1 MHAISADGAGSRS
14 SSGERGAVELH
25 SLGPETDPSTP
36 ADDARASGLAL
47 LAVAAL
53 LLLGVC
59 QSNFVD
65 PDVWHE
71 IALIRQA
78 LQAGQ
83 WPTHDELAYTETVD
97 PSIHHEWGTGAVLFA
112 LGTTLGGAGL
122 LLLKLALTVG
132 IATACFAAA
141 RRAGAGAACF
151 CAVAP
156 VAIFLSWYGFST
168 VRAQMFTLL
177 FTALLM
183 TCLARDRQ
191 GGRRWVFVWVVFHV
205 LWLNLHAGFVV
216 GLVLLACHTIE
227 QVLRRRPVGHLVL
240 LLAAASVLVLAN
252 PYGSTYLAFLWHSL
266 RLPRP
271 AIEEWLP
278 AWRAPASVIG
288 VFALSIVLVLYTAA
302 RLGLRSLPGVLP
314 LAAAAWAGLSHQR
327 HLSIYAVVWV
337 SLVPAWLEP
346 TPLGHALR
354 ELWTRRAAR
363 VRAVCA
369 AVALVCVASTLAHRP
384 WRVTVPSQ
392 PGDHPDLTYP
402 VGAVAWMQDVGFRG
416 NLEVPFLVGAFVAWK
431 LNPAVRVSIDSR
443 YEVAYPPAAL
453 QANLDTYAARPGWE
467 QRLAEDGRTDA
478 VLLPAGGP
486 LATAMPALAGWTRAY
501 RDDAFEVYLR
511 PGLSLPAADRRGQ
524 VAVGTFP

>member
-1 MHAISADGAGSRS
+1 MWRAAQLTPGPSDSPPSSRSADSR
-14 SSGERGAVELH
+14 
-25 SLGPETDPSTP
+25 TP
-36 ADDARASGLAL
+36 AIAL

-53 LLLGVC
+53 LFLGVF

-78 LQAGQ
+78 RQAGH
-83 WPTHDELAYTETVD
+83 WPTHDALAYTETVD

-112 LGTTLGGAGL
+112 AGVGLGGSGL
-122 LLLKLALTVG
+122 LLLKLALTAG
-132 IATACFAAA
+132 IAIVCLAAA
-141 RRAGAGAACF
+141 RRSGASPACF

-156 VAIFLSWYGFST
+156 VSIFLSWYGFST

-183 TCLARDRQ
+183 GFLARDRQ
-191 GGRRWVFVWVVFHV
+191 GARRWVFVWALAHV
-205 LWLNLHAGFVV
+205 IWLNLHAGFVV
-216 GLVLLACHTIE
+216 GLALLAFHTVE
-227 QVLRRRPVGHLVL
+227 QALRRRPVGHLLL
-240 LLAAASVLVLAN
+240 LLAVASALVLVN
-252 PYGSTYLAFLWHSL
+252 PYGATYLGFLWRSL
-266 RLPRP
+266 SLPRP

-288 VFALSIVLVLYTAA
+288 VFALSLLLVVYAAA
-302 RLGLRSLPGVLP
+302 RAGLRALSGVLP

-327 HLSIYAVVWV
+327 HLSVYAVVWV
-337 SLVPAWLEP
+337 SLVPAWLDR
-346 TPLGHALR
+346 TPLGEALR
-354 ELWTRRAAR
+354 ELFSRRAAR

-369 AVALVCVASTLAHRP
+369 TVAVVCLAATLSHRP
-384 WRVTVPSQ
+384 WRVTIPSQ

-402 VGAVAWMQDVGFRG
+402 VGAADWMHAVGFHG

-431 LNPAVRVSIDSR
+431 LNPDVLVSIDSR

-467 QRLAEDGRTDA
+467 QRLAEGGRTDA
-478 VLLPAGGP
+478 VLLPADGP
-486 LATAMPALAGWTRAY
+486 LASAMPALPGWTRAY

-524 VAVGTFP
+524 VAAGSFP

>member
-1 MHAISADGAGSRS
+1 MATIRTGAGAIGSTP
-14 SSGERGAVELH
+14 ELD
-25 SLGPETDPSTP
+25 SLGAELNASTP
-36 ADDARASGLAL
+36 ADASRASALSL
-47 LAVAAL
+47 LAVVSL
-53 LLLGVC
+53 LLLGVF
-59 QSNFVD
+59 QSNFID

-78 LQAGQ
+78 RQSGH
-83 WPTHDELAYTETVD
+83 WPTHDALAYTETVV
-97 PSIHHEWGTGAVLFA
+97 PSIHHEWGTGAVLFV
-112 LGTTLGGAGL
+112 LGETLGGTGL
-122 LLLKLALTVG
+122 LLLKLALTAG
-132 IATACFAAA
+132 IAAASLAAA
-141 RRAGAGAACF
+141 RRAGAGVACF

-183 TCLARDRQ
+183 SCLARDRQ
-191 GGRRWVFVWVVFHV
+191 GGRRWTCAWVVLHV

-227 QVLRRRPVGHLVL
+227 QGLRRRPVGHLVL
-240 LLAAASVLVLAN
+240 LLVAASALVLAN
-252 PYGSTYLAFLWHSL
+252 PYGSTYLSFLWHSL

-278 AWRAPASVIG
+278 VWRAPASVIG
-288 VFALSIVLVLYTAA
+288 VFFVSLVLVLYAAA
-302 RLGLRSLPGVLP
+302 RLGFRALPGVLP

-346 TPLGHALR
+346 TPLGRALR
-354 ELWTRRAAR
+354 ELWSRRAAR

-402 VGAVAWMQDVGFRG
+402 AGAVAWMQEVGFRG

-431 LNPAVRVSIDSR
+431 LNPSVLVSIDSR
-443 YEVAYPPAAL
+443 YEVAYPPPAL

-467 QRLAEDGRTDA
+467 QRLAEGGRTDA
-478 VLLPAGGP
+478 VLLPADGP
-486 LATAMPALAGWTRAY
+486 LASAMPALAGWTRAY

-524 VAVGTFP
+524 AVIGAFP

>member
-1 MHAISADGAGSRS
+1 MRPEIETSTAVDADR
-14 SSGERGAVELH
+14 
-25 SLGPETDPSTP
+25 T
-36 ADDARASGLAL
+36 ARLAL
-47 LAVAAL
+47 LALAAL

-78 LQAGQ
+78 RQAGY
-83 WPTHDELAYTETVD
+83 WPTHDELAYTETVV
-97 PSIHHEWGTGAVLFA
+97 PSIHHEWGTGAVLYG

-122 LLLKLALTVG
+122 LLLKLALTAG
-132 IATACFAAA
+132 IATACVAAA
-141 RRAGAGAACF
+141 RRTGAGAACF
-151 CAVAP
+151 SAVAP

-191 GGRRWVFVWVVFHV
+191 GGRRWTFAWVVLHV
-205 LWLNLHAGFVV
+205 IWLNLHAGFVV

-227 QVLRRRPVGHLVL
+227 QALRRRPVRHLIL
-240 LLAAASVLVLAN
+240 LLAATSALVLAN
-252 PYGSTYLAFLWHSL
+252 PYGSTYLGFLWHSL

-278 AWRAPASVIG
+278 AWRAPALVIG
-288 VFALSIVLVLYTAA
+288 VFVLSLVLVLYAAA
-302 RLGLRSLPGVLP
+302 RRGLRSLSGVLP
-314 LAAAAWAGLSHQR
+314 LAAVAWAGLSHQR

-346 TPLGHALR
+346 TPLGVALR

-369 AVALVCVASTLAHRP
+369 VVALVCAASTLAHRP
-384 WRVTVPSQ
+384 WRVTVPAQ

-431 LNPAVRVSIDSR
+431 LNPAVLVSIDSR

-467 QRLAEDGRTDA
+467 QRLAESGRTDA
-478 VLLPAGGP
+478 VLLPADGP
-486 LATAMPALAGWTRAY
+486 LASAMPALPGWTRAY

-524 VAVGTFP
+524 TAVGVFP